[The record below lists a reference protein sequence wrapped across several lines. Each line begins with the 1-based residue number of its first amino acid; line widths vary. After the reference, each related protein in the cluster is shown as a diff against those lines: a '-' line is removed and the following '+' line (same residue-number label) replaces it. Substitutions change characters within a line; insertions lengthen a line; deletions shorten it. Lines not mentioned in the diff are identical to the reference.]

1 MSKKHQF
8 EMSSLETLYK
18 KEYEDLENYYNIRF
32 NDLESKSREMEE
44 SLNIKHQNEMNS
56 LYDKLDEKL
65 PKVIKYSKRYLELKS
80 QEVSLA
86 KQQKYKDAML
96 VKKKC
101 EEVEIEDKDRFL
113 KEKTEK
119 VKAQSIKTANK
130 HLIEKNSLKK
140 RIETDYEKLKKEKTN
155 QLDVLTHKF
164 KNKKSELEMQQ
175 KMEVSIT
182 ENKNL
187 LKAKT
192 TTGKLKSKQFIFA
205 SSGTLGNINNTYSS
219 SKKADG

>member
-1 MSKKHQF
+1 
-8 EMSSLETLYK
+8 MSSLETLYK

-80 QEVSLA
+80 QEISLA

-140 RIETDYEKLKKEKTN
+140 RIETDYEKLKKEKTS

-205 SSGTLGNINNTYSS
+205 SSGTLSNINNTYSS

>member
-1 MSKKHQF
+1 
-8 EMSSLETLYK
+8 MSSLETLYK

>member
-1 MSKKHQF
+1 
-8 EMSSLETLYK
+8 MSSLETLYK

-80 QEVSLA
+80 QEISLA